1 MPYAEIRPTAAL
13 QPWVECFWTNRDDA
27 REPREHRVLP
37 DGCADLVFD
46 LSAGEA
52 DVVGTMTR
60 PLILTGDQP
69 SHYFGVRFRPGRAAA
84 FLRVPLAE
92 LTDARVSLSDV
103 WRGFRGEWSIASLET
118 ELLKRLDPDRDR
130 RVDYA
135 VERIVAS
142 NGAVRIDDVADE
154 AGISRQHL
162 ARQFRHHVGISPKM
176 LARVMRFRTVIE
188 AVERECDWA
197 DVAARFGYYDQS
209 HLIAE
214 FRELAGVTPS
224 GFVARV

>member
-13 QPWVECFWTNRDDA
+13 QPWVDCFWTNRDEA
-27 REPREHRVLP
+27 CEPRQHRVLP

-60 PLILTGDQP
+60 PLIITGDTP
-69 SHYFGVRFRPGRAAA
+69 ANYFGVRFRPGRAAA
-84 FLRVPLAE
+84 FLRIPLAE
-92 LTDARVSLSDV
+92 LTDARVSLHDV

-135 VERIVAS
+135 IERIVHS
-142 NGAVRIDDVADE
+142 GGAVRVDAVADE

-162 ARQFRHHVGISPKM
+162 ARQFRHHVGVSPKM
-176 LARVMRFRTVIE
+176 LARVMRFRGVVDAVGRE
-188 AVERECDWA
+188 ADWA
-197 DVAARFGYYDQS
+197 DLAAKFGYYDQS
-209 HLIAE
+209 HLIAD
-214 FRELAGVTPS
+214 FRELAGTTPNAFLS
-224 GFVARV
+224 PA